1 MTKALILALI
11 LTATLGAGLPIIPYA
26 SLQDVKDD
34 QIVGSQLDST
44 CAEDD
49 LLALALHDPAT
60 GYWMLWMTA
69 KAWIMASY
77 GPTLPANGTRAK
89 TAILGLW
96 KDTAART
103 EFVVS
108 RTVTLPAT
116 GTETRAILCQ
126 WLFPPEA

>member
-1 MTKALILALI
+1 MKAVLLALI
-11 LTATLGAGLPIIPYA
+11 LMASLGLGPAIVPYA
-26 SLQDVKDD
+26 SLQDIKDD
-34 QIVGSQLDST
+34 QIVGSQLDRT
-44 CAEDD
+44 CAEGD

-77 GPTLPANGTRAK
+77 GPTHPANRTRAK

-96 KDTAART
+96 KDTATRT

-116 GTETRAILCQ
+116 GTETRALLCQ
-126 WLFPPEA
+126 WLFPREV